1 MDYIEAQ
8 VLALTSY
15 NGELIAGGR
24 FTTAGGAP
32 CYNIARWDG
41 TSWQALGV
49 GRWGGSA
56 VDALTVYNGE
66 LIAGGSFDTAGGVTC
81 YNIARWDGTRWHALG
96 TEGTGMNSMV
106 WALTVY
112 NGELIAGGWF
122 TTAGGVSAN
131 YIARWDGTNW
141 QLLGTGRAGGWPPVY
156 VSALGVYNGELIAG
170 GRFETAG
177 GVSANNIARW
187 NGTIWQ
193 PLGTGMAGGSN
204 YHDVCAL
211 TVYNGEL
218 IAGGRFGTA
227 GDVPVFEIAR
237 WDGANWQALGAGM
250 GGAAY
255 PGVFALTVYNDELIA
270 GGDFYTAGGNPANN
284 VAHWGCPPAACCF
297 ADGTCQMENSTE
309 CAALGGTYQ
318 GDDATCTPNP
328 CQGAC
333 CYADYTCAITTQEDC
348 TGNWLG
354 LDSSCEQCPQPP
366 ATGACCSTTGTCS
379 VITQAACT
387 GAAGHY
393 YGDSTACR
401 TGNKCPAS
409 CKGDMNCDG
418 RVTFVDIDLFV
429 AALSGESAWTHWPCP
444 WINADCNNSGT
455 VTFAD
460 LDPFVALI
468 GTTCP

>member
-1 MDYIEAQ
+1 MGATHRLGSACFVVLAVAAAAQVALANCTPGWLSGPGLQFPGVENGRVYAATTWDPDGPGPAPEQLVVGGQFGGGGDPNVARISIARWDGASWQALGTGMDYIEAQ

-49 GRWGGSA
+49 GMWGSSA

-141 QLLGTGRAGGWPPVY
+141 QLLGTGMAGGWPPVY

-227 GDVPVFEIAR
+227 GVRDRPLGRRELAGAGGGDGWCCLSWRFCPDGLQRRVDRGRRLLHRRRQPGEQRRPLGLSARGLLLRR
-237 WDGANWQALGAGM
+237 WDLPDGKLDRVRGAGRHV
-250 GGAAY
+250 
-255 PGVFALTVYNDELIA
+255 PG
-270 GGDFYTAGGNPANN
+270 
-284 VAHWGCPPAACCF
+284 
-297 ADGTCQMENSTE
+297 
-309 CAALGGTYQ
+309 
-318 GDDATCTPNP
+318 
-328 CQGAC
+328 
-333 CYADYTCAITTQEDC
+333 
-348 TGNWLG
+348 
-354 LDSSCEQCPQPP
+354 
-366 ATGACCSTTGTCS
+366 
-379 VITQAACT
+379 
-387 GAAGHY
+387 
-393 YGDSTACR
+393 R
-401 TGNKCPAS
+401 
-409 CKGDMNCDG
+409 
-418 RVTFVDIDLFV
+418 
-429 AALSGESAWTHWPCP
+429 
-444 WINADCNNSGT
+444 
-455 VTFAD
+455 
-460 LDPFVALI
+460 
-468 GTTCP
+468 